1 MTEFLEMGGYARF
14 VWPAYGVAVLVL
26 LVMAL
31 VSLRSR
37 RPGEALEWIGANLCF
52 LPAEIKHETLR
63 SAPRRQAR
71 GSLVYAQKIGNTN
84 IDSFGCSGECP

>member
-31 VSLRSR
+31 VSLRSWR
-37 RPGEALEWIGANLCF
+37 
-52 LPAEIKHETLR
+52 
-63 SAPRRQAR
+63 RRQRLWSALSATR
-71 GSLVYAQKIGNTN
+71 RR
-84 IDSFGCSGECP
+84 